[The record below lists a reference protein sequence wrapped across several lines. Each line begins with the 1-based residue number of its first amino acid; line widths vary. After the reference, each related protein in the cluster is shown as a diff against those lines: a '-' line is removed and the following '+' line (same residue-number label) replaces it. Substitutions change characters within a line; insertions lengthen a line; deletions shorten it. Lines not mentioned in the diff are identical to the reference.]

1 MTDELDREGTS
12 CAGACVTAHRGGTA
26 RRPYGLI
33 VSRSP
38 IFLVPSRLSALR
50 CVPALLSLYL
60 SLCLSLSVSVSFS
73 LSLSIS
79 FSLSLFLSLLL
90 SRSLSGWRL
99 LSYNDFSWNMQPAS
113 PTSCLRPSF
122 NSGVL
127 IATPPTAHS
136 ETIYIRTFH
145 LGKFC
150 KNEQVDDDFHTS
162 QPHTNESLLIA

>member
-1 MTDELDREGTS
+1 MRHSAPRGDRPSPLWIDCFSEPDFS
-12 CAGACVTAHRGGTA
+12 CSLSPVCAPL
-26 RRPYGLI
+26 RPCA
-33 VSRSP
+33 P
-38 IFLVPSRLSALR
+38 
-50 CVPALLSLYL
+50 LSL
-60 SLCLSLSVSVSFS
+60 SFS
-73 LSLSIS
+73 LSISVCLCLFLSFS
-79 FSLSLFLSLLL
+79 LYLFLSLSLFLSLLL